1 MKEKEM
7 SVLNKDNDSLS
18 LNDVDKS
25 AFAFIVRVFEGKT
38 ATPSELEAAVNL
50 VGIYTTYMKRD
61 YPTVDIK
68 EITDGIRA
76 VRKATHGIP

>member
-25 AFAFIVRVFEGKT
+25 AFAFIVRVLEDKT
-38 ATPSELEAAVNL
+38 ATPSELEAAVDL
-50 VGIYTTYMKRD
+50 VGIYTSCMGRH

-68 EITDGIRA
+68 ELTDGIRA
-76 VRKATHGIP
+76 ARKVSRGN